1 SCKRRREIKDLARE
15 MSHSMNPSS
24 SSVSG
29 GGNWRRR
36 RGGRERGIP
45 KYCRCGEEMVIRTSG
60 TAKNPGRLFHCC
72 PNGSEGDKFHVF
84 TWTDERVVEE
94 IEDLKSIMSDA
105 KGEMSELR
113 AQVVGLEKQLE
124 RSKLMIEL
132 ERDTKGSLKGCC
144 VVL

>member
-1 SCKRRREIKDLARE
+1 
-15 MSHSMNPSS
+15 
-24 SSVSG
+24 
-29 GGNWRRR
+29 
-36 RGGRERGIP
+36 
-45 KYCRCGEEMVIRTSG
+45 MV
-60 TAKNPGRLFHCC
+60 LLLQ
-72 PNGSEGDKFHVF
+72 DKFHVF